1 METKKAKPS
10 IPAKKLEIYSE
21 LLKGFPDIEVKGAD
35 MPYTSHNGN
44 MFSFLNE
51 NGELALRLSE
61 SDRAT
66 FISRFDTKLSER
78 YGTVLK
84 EYVHVPDSV
93 FIDPQI
99 MRKYMIMS
107 TAYARTLKRKTMK

>member
-1 METKKAKPS
+1 MNTKKAKPS
-10 IPAKKLEIYSE
+10 IPAKKLELYTK
-21 LLKGFPDIEVKGAD
+21 LLAGFPDIEVKGAE

-51 NGELALRLSE
+51 NGELSLRLSE
-61 SDRAT
+61 TDRQS
-66 FISRFDTKLSER
+66 FIQRFNTKLSER
-78 YGTVLK
+78 HGTVLK

-93 FIDPQI
+93 FVDPQT

-107 TAYARTLKRKTMK
+107 TAYARTLKRKTVK